1 MLTSTFCHI
10 PRVGQRAEAQLW
22 AHGVHCW
29 DDLHTHAG
37 AERLARSA
45 PQFQQH
51 LEASR
56 AALAD
61 NDARFFADTLPSHLH
76 WRLYPEFAHATA
88 FLDIETTGLTGT
100 HDHLTTV
107 SLFDGHTLH
116 YYVKGMNLD
125 RLVEDIHHYKV
136 LVTYNGRQFD
146 IPYLERYFQ
155 IKLPQA
161 QIDLR
166 FVLHRLGYKGGLKG
180 CERQLGIARGE
191 LDGVDGYFAVLL
203 WHEFVN
209 HNNAAALETLLA
221 YNMADTVN
229 LATLLAL
236 AYNMNVRQTPL
247 AGARCLTLP
256 TLPEIPFTP
265 HAETIARLRR
275 MNYQY

>member
-10 PRVGQRAEAQLW
+10 PRVGQHVEAQLW
-22 AHGVHCW
+22 AHGIHSW
-29 DDLHTHAG
+29 DDTHTHADV
-37 AERLARSA
+37 ERLARHT
-45 PQFQQH
+45 PHFQQH

-61 NDARFFADTLPSHLH
+61 NDARFFADALPAQLQ

-100 HDHLTTV
+100 HDYLTTV
-107 SLFDGHTLH
+107 SLFDGRALH
-116 YYVKGMNLD
+116 YYVKGLNLD
-125 RLVEDIHHYKV
+125 RFVDDIHQYKV

-146 IPYLERYFQ
+146 IPYLERYFR

-166 FVLHRLGYKGGLKG
+166 FMLHRLGYKGGLKG

-203 WHEFVN
+203 WRDFIQ
-209 HNNAAALETLLA
+209 HNNPAALETLLA

-229 LATLLAL
+229 LATLLAM

-247 AGARCLTLP
+247 AAARCVALP
-256 TLPEIPFTP
+256 TLPEIPFAP
-265 HAETIARLRR
+265 HAETIARVRR
-275 MNYQY
+275 QYGQ